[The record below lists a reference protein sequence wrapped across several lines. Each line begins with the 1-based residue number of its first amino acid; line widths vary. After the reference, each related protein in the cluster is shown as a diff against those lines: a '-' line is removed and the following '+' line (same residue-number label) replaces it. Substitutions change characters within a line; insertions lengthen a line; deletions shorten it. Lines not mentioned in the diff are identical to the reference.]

1 MLIAFG
7 SYILSFALFFLARG
21 FWWLVVPMVA
31 FGVGEAFRSGTHKAM
46 IMEYLDLE
54 GITESKTKVY
64 GFTRSYSNIGSV
76 LSSLFG
82 IAMVV
87 WLPELRYLF
96 LLAVLP
102 YVIDAWLIWTYPK
115 ELNQRLE
122 QRFTIRHVLQE
133 TLASIRYV
141 FTRRPLRRVVVD
153 AAFFSATYK
162 TSRDFLQPLLF
173 TAALGTILVA
183 GADAD
188 QNARMVVGLVFVLAQ
203 FLSVFATRYAYL
215 LGRVMRARSVLHLTW
230 VSTGVLVLL
239 LGWWSDSVM
248 VVLLVLASVYVAQNL
263 RKPYTV
269 EAIGERTVNERRSSV
284 LSIESQLTSIA
295 IIVAAPIL
303 GFLADR
309 WTLSA
314 MFALLGGALMVSRLF
329 FLERKTHA

>member
-1 MLIAFG
+1 
-7 SYILSFALFFLARG
+7 
-21 FWWLVVPMVA
+21 
-31 FGVGEAFRSGTHKAM
+31 
-46 IMEYLDLE
+46 
-54 GITESKTKVY
+54 
-64 GFTRSYSNIGSV
+64 
-76 LSSLFG
+76 
-82 IAMVV
+82 
-87 WLPELRYLF
+87 LRYLF